1 MKLCLNLL
9 AATAGGQLTR
19 ARAFLDRFE
28 QYASDC
34 ELLVLKEQQVLPEYA
49 SRGRREVL
57 NVAIGLGRLKAPRRM
72 VWETVVMPRM
82 LRQRQVE
89 VYLTF
94 SHYLPSTFPPHVASV
109 VGVSNL
115 APFSD
120 LARTEEGLPIRVKMA
135 LLRRSIVDSAR
146 RATSVIALSNACR
159 SMLEQSGIVAGA
171 IETIP
176 NGVDDFW
183 RTTENRYDS
192 VLWDNFLLYVSH
204 FHRYKNHARLLRAYS
219 QLPLQLRQSHPL
231 VMVGRPYDR
240 CYYREIQTLTSQLG
254 LNGQVVI
261 EPGKDAVTIRELY
274 HRATLFLFPSIIE
287 NCPNILL
294 EAMASGAAVLASN
307 QPPMPEFGGDAAAY
321 CDPLDIQAMT
331 RSIESLL
338 NDPDRRKRMG
348 ERAAVL
354 ARRYSW
360 EEFVGRVVDVCT
372 RANKTA
378 PHHVSIAQQ
387 PCRPLTNG
395 RHAGS

>member
-1 MKLCLNLL
+1 MKICLNLL

-28 QYASDC
+28 QHAKDC
-34 ELLVLKEQQVLPEYA
+34 ELLVLKEQQVLPEYG
-49 SRGRREVL
+49 SRSRREVL
-57 NVAIGLGRLKAPRRM
+57 NVAIGLGRLKALRRM
-72 VWETVVMPRM
+72 VWETVAMPRV

-94 SHYLPSTFPPHVASV
+94 SHYLPSTVPSHVASV

-120 LARTEEGLPIRVKMA
+120 LAWSEEGLVVRLKMA
-135 LLRRSIVDSAR
+135 LLRRSIVGSAR

-159 SMLEQSGIVAGA
+159 AMLEQAGIAAGA

-183 RTTENRYDS
+183 RETDS
-192 VLWDNFLLYVSH
+192 QTASVPWDNFLLYVSH

-231 VMVGRPYDR
+231 VMVGRSYDR
-240 CYYREIQTLTSQLG
+240 RYYREIRALTSQLG
-254 LNGQVVI
+254 LNKQVVI
-261 EPGKDAVTIRELY
+261 EPGKDTASIRALY
-274 HRATLFLFPSIIE
+274 HRATLFLFPSMIE

-307 QPPMPEFGGDAAAY
+307 QPPMPEFGGDGAVY
-321 CDPLDIQAMT
+321 CDPLDVHGMT
-331 RSIESLL
+331 RSMESLL
-338 NDPDRRKRMG
+338 NDSGRRKRMG

-354 ARRYSW
+354 AQRYSW
-360 EEFVGRVVDVCT
+360 EEFVGRVIDVCA
-372 RANKTA
+372 RASKTVPNHA
-378 PHHVSIAQQ
+378 SIGQP
-387 PCRPLTNG
+387 PCRPLTNS
-395 RHAGS
+395 RHAR